1 MSIATI
7 NPFNGE
13 TLQTFTPLT
22 SEEIEQKLALA
33 VSAFEDYRLTSIEF
47 RREKLFKA
55 AEILEEN
62 REKYAQLMTI
72 EMGKPI
78 KQAIAE
84 INKCASVCRFYGE
97 NGAKFLT
104 PKYIDTDGSNSY
116 VTYQPLGAILA
127 VMPWNFPFW
136 QVFRFLSPTLMAGN
150 VGLLKHASNVP
161 QCALAI
167 ESILLSAGFPEGV
180 FQTLLIESPQVESV
194 LRDARV
200 KAVTLT
206 GSELAGKSVASIAG
220 QELKKSVL
228 ELGGSDPFI
237 VLDDANVE
245 EAAEVA
251 VMARILNNG
260 QTCIAAKRFILHN
273 AIADKFQQLLLEKYQ
288 NLTIGD
294 PLNLT
299 TDIGPLATPTILK
312 EIANQVTKTI
322 EMGGKAL
329 IGGKPLEGKGNF
341 YPPTILTD
349 IPVNSPAMSEE
360 FFGPVALLF
369 RVSNFKEAIKLANST
384 IFGLGASIWTN
395 NEENIKIAVRDI
407 ESGALFIN
415 GLVKSDPRLPF
426 GGTKSSGY
434 GRELSIE
441 GMHEFVNIKT
451 VWQK

>member
-7 NPFNGE
+7 NPATGE

-22 SEEIEQKLALA
+22 PQEIDYKLNLA
-33 VSAFEDYRLTSIEF
+33 VSAFQDYRLTSLNF
-47 RREKLFKA
+47 RGEKLVKT
-55 AEILEEN
+55 AEILETN
-62 REKYAQLMTI
+62 IEKYAQLMTI

-78 KQAIAE
+78 KQAVAE
-84 INKCASVCRFYGE
+84 INKCASVCRFYAE
-97 NGAKFLT
+97 NGANFLT
-104 PKYIDTDGSNSY
+104 PKYINTDATKSY

-136 QVFRFLSPTLMAGN
+136 QVFRFLSPTLTAGN
-150 VGLLKHASNVP
+150 VALLKHASNVP

-167 ESILLSAGFPEGV
+167 ESILLNAGFPEGV
-180 FQTLLIESPQVESV
+180 FQTLLIESSQVESV
-194 LRDARV
+194 LRNRRV

-206 GSELAGKSVASIAG
+206 GSELAGKSVAGIAG

-237 VLDDANVE
+237 VLDDANIK
-245 EAAEVA
+245 EATQIA
-251 VMARILNNG
+251 VTSRVLNSG
-260 QTCIAAKRFILHN
+260 QTCIAAKRFILHET
-273 AIADKFQQLLLEKYQ
+273 IADEFQQLLIEKYQ
-288 NLTIGD
+288 QLVMGNPYD
-294 PLNLT
+294 YN
-299 TDIGPLATPTILK
+299 TDIGPLATPNIFQ
-312 EIANQVTKTI
+312 EITNQVTKTI
-322 EMGGKAL
+322 DMGGKLL
-329 IGGKPLEGKGNF
+329 IGGNPLDRKGNF

-349 IPVNSPAMSEE
+349 IPMNSPAMSEE

-369 RVSNFKEAIKLANST
+369 RVKDIKEAIALANST

-395 NEENIKIAVRDI
+395 NEENITLAITEI
-407 ESGALFIN
+407 EAGALFIN

-426 GGTKSSGY
+426 GGIKQSGY

-441 GMHEFVNIKT
+441 GMLEFVNIKT

>member
-7 NPFNGE
+7 NPLNGE

-33 VSAFEDYRLTSIEF
+33 VSAFEDYRFTSIEF

-55 AEILEEN
+55 AEILEANTE
-62 REKYAQLMTI
+62 EYAQLMTI

-84 INKCASVCRFYGE
+84 INKCALVCRFYGE

-104 PKYIDTDGSNSY
+104 PKHIDTDGSNSY

-194 LRDARV
+194 LRDSRV

-237 VLDDANVE
+237 VLDDANIE

-260 QTCIAAKRFILHN
+260 QTCIAAKRFILHD

-294 PLNLT
+294 PLDLT

-322 EMGGKAL
+322 KMGGKAL

-349 IPVNSPAMSEE
+349 IPINSPAMSEE

-369 RVSNFKEAIKLANST
+369 KVSNLKEAIKLANST

-395 NEENIKIAVRDI
+395 NEENIKIALRDI

>member
-1 MSIATI
+1 MAIQTI
-7 NPFNGE
+7 NPYNQE
-13 TLQTFTPLT
+13 IIKTFTPLT
-22 SEEIEQKLALA
+22 TAQINEKLGLA
-33 VSAFEDYRLTSIEF
+33 MSAFQDYRLTSLEF
-47 RREKLFKA
+47 RGERLLKA
-55 AEILEEN
+55 AEILEQNQQE
-62 REKYAQLMTI
+62 YAGLMTL

-78 KQAIAE
+78 KQALAE
-84 INKCASVCRFYGE
+84 IAKCALVCRFYAE
-97 NGAKFLT
+97 NASQFLM
-104 PKYIDTDGSNSY
+104 PKYIETDATKSF

-136 QVFRFLSPTLMAGN
+136 QVFRFLSPALMAGN

-180 FQTLLIESPQVESV
+180 FQTLLIESSQVEGV
-194 LRDARV
+194 LRDSRV

-237 VLDDANVE
+237 VLEDANIE
-245 EAAEVA
+245 EAVA
-251 VMARILNNG
+251 VAVTARMSNNG
-260 QTCIAAKRFILHN
+260 QTCIAAKRFILQDS
-273 AIADKFQQLLLEKYQ
+273 IAPKFEQLLVEKYRK
-288 NLTIGD
+288 IVMGD
-294 PLNLT
+294 PFDPN
-299 TDIGPLATPTILK
+299 TDLGPLATPSILRD
-312 EIANQVTKTI
+312 ITNQVEKTVA
-322 EMGGKAL
+322 MGAKVL
-329 IGGKPLEGKGNF
+329 IGGKSVESQGNF

-349 IPVNSPAMSEE
+349 IPVNSPAMTEE

-369 RVSNFKEAIKLANST
+369 KVKDLRSSIELANNT

-395 NEENIKIAVRDI
+395 NPENIEIAIRDI
-407 ESGALFIN
+407 EAGALFIN

-426 GGTKSSGY
+426 GGIKSSGY

-441 GMHEFVNIKT
+441 GIHEFVNIKT

>member
-7 NPFNGE
+7 NPFNDE
-13 TLQTFTPLT
+13 TLQIFTPLT
-22 SEEIEQKLALA
+22 NKEIEQKLTLA
-33 VSAFEDYRLTSIEF
+33 VSAFRDYRLTSLEF
-47 RREKLFKA
+47 RKERLFKA
-55 AEILEEN
+55 AEILEAD

-97 NGAKFLT
+97 NGAEFLT
-104 PKYIDTDGSNSY
+104 SKYIETDASKSY

-167 ESILLSAGFPEGV
+167 ESILLSSGFPEGV
-180 FQTLLIESPQVESV
+180 FQTLLIESSQVELV
-194 LRDARV
+194 LRDTRV

-206 GSELAGKSVASIAG
+206 GSELAGKSVASMAG

-237 VLDDANVE
+237 VLDDANIE
-245 EAAEVA
+245 EAVEVA
-251 VMARILNNG
+251 VTARMLNNG
-260 QTCIAAKRFILHN
+260 QSCIAAKRFILIDS
-273 AIADKFQQLLLEKYQ
+273 IADKFQQLLLEKYQ

-294 PLNLT
+294 PLDLN
-299 TDIGPLATPTILK
+299 TDIGPLATSTILQD
-312 EIANQVTKTI
+312 IAHQVTKTI
-322 EMGGKAL
+322 EMGAKVL
-329 IGGKPLEGKGNF
+329 IGGKTLEGKGNF

-349 IPVNSPAMSEE
+349 IPLNSPGMEEE

-369 RVSNFKEAIKLANST
+369 RVSSLKKAIELANST

-395 NEENIKIAVRDI
+395 NEKNIQIAVRDI
-407 ESGALFIN
+407 ESGAIFIN

-434 GRELSIE
+434 GRELSVE
-441 GMHEFVNIKT
+441 GMHEFLNIKT

>member
-1 MSIATI
+1 MTIETI
-7 NPFNGE
+7 NPYNQE
-13 TLQTFTPLT
+13 IIKTFTPST
-22 SEEIEQKLALA
+22 TAQINEKLDLA
-33 VSAFEDYRLTSIEF
+33 VSAFKDYRLTSLEF
-47 RREKLFKA
+47 RGERLLKA
-55 AEILEEN
+55 GEILLANQEE
-62 REKYAQLMTI
+62 YAKLMTL

-78 KQAIAE
+78 KQAFAE
-84 INKCASVCRFYGE
+84 ISKCALVCRFYAE
-97 NGAKFLT
+97 NAEQFLT
-104 PKYIDTDGSNSY
+104 PKYIETDASKSF

-136 QVFRFLSPTLMAGN
+136 QVFRFLCPTLMAGN

-167 ESILLSAGFPEGV
+167 ESVLLSAGFPEGV
-180 FQTLLIESPQVESV
+180 FQSLLIESPQVEGV
-194 LRDARV
+194 LRDSRV

-237 VLDDANVE
+237 VLEDANIE
-245 EAAEVA
+245 EAVEVA
-251 VMARILNNG
+251 VTARMLNNG
-260 QTCIAAKRFILHN
+260 QTCIAAKRFILQDS
-273 AIADKFQQLLLEKYQ
+273 IAPKFEQLLVEKYQ
-288 NLTIGD
+288 KIVMGD
-294 PLNLT
+294 PFNPN
-299 TDIGPLATPTILK
+299 TDLGPLATPAILRD
-312 EIANQVTKTI
+312 ITNQVNKSV
-322 EMGGKAL
+322 EMGAKVL
-329 IGGKPLEGKGNF
+329 IGGKSVEGKGNF

-349 IPVNSPAMSEE
+349 IPVNSPAMTEE

-369 RVSNFKEAIKLANST
+369 RVKDLHSSIELANST

-407 ESGALFIN
+407 EVGALFIN
-415 GLVKSDPRLPF
+415 SLVKSDPRLPF

-441 GMHEFVNIKT
+441 GMHEFLNIKT